1 MDFSQEEMVEAVER
15 LVAGLLDRAGA
26 TAPPVDVLRIA
37 EEHLGIP
44 VTVAEAEDD
53 ERGRPRAS
61 RRHTDGIVL
70 SPHATEEE
78 RHSAAAKGIARAL
91 LPDLL
96 RKFGLEP
103 GSEDK
108 QASAYLR
115 GLIAAR
121 LLVPTRLL
129 RTALKQT
136 KYELPA
142 LKQLF
147 RTASC
152 EAIALRWLDLDA
164 PCVVAIVDDG
174 VVATRRGNAA
184 SVSKKLTAAEQACHD
199 GVMENDAPD
208 KRRLD
213 GWTVQGWPIPGR
225 PFRRVILRAVPDEG

>member
-15 LVAGLLDRAGA
+15 LVAGLLERAGV

-44 VTVAEAEDD
+44 VTIAEPEEN
-53 ERGRPRAS
+53 ERGR
-61 RRHTDGIVL
+61 RRHGDGIVL

-78 RHSAAAKGIARAL
+78 RHTAAAKGIARAL

-129 RTALKQT
+129 RAALKQT
-136 KYELPA
+136 RYDLPA
-142 LKQLF
+142 LKKLF

-152 EAIALRWLDLDA
+152 EAIALRWLDLDD
-164 PCVVAIVDDG
+164 PCVLAIVDDG

-184 SVSKKLTAAEQACHD
+184 SVSKKLTAAEQACLD
-199 GVMENDAPD
+199 RVMEDDAAD

-213 GWTVQGWPIPGR
+213 GWTVQGWPVPGR